1 VGRTSDF
8 GFAWRLRRTLGY
20 HCADDAHKQRAVI
33 LNLIFGFLALLSL
46 ALTLWQWLVARRF
59 PLHQRVPAPSSAHEP
74 RNSLEKVASSPQ
86 PSPPEAEREEP
97 TLWRFWGAERVRGTG
112 SSLPDRC
119 SRRGEGALTVASRPS
134 SIDLQPPVTLLK
146 PLKGCDAA
154 TEDCLRSWFAQQ
166 YSGPV
171 QILFGVA
178 AADDPVCGIVRKLLQ
193 EFTASDAQLVV
204 GSPLPGAN
212 AKVAKLAELEG
223 LAKHELLVISDAD
236 VRVPR
241 DFLANIV
248 APLCSVSLSLGEGL
262 GERTS
267 RPFDALCGPE
277 PKGQDGPLTPALS
290 PSEGER
296 GNRRQVSGE
305 PRFMGRACGLVCCFY
320 RLANPTT
327 LAMQWEAIAVNADF
341 WSQVLQAR
349 SLKPLDFALGA
360 VMATRRRQL
369 REIGGF
375 AGLVDCLADDYQLG
389 NRIARRG
396 YAIALSPVVVEC
408 WSAPMGW
415 ADVWKHQLR
424 WARTIRVCQPV
435 PYFFSILS
443 NATLWPVVWLMV
455 KPDVTVAV
463 CALVCLLVRILT
475 ALNLQHRL
483 NQDPAPGAQVSP
495 RAPSDRAPQLPSSAP
510 GRYAWLIPL
519 KNLLQAAIWLLAFL
533 GNRIEWRGQR
543 LRLRRDGTLERLNR
557 PAA

>member
-1 VGRTSDF
+1 
-8 GFAWRLRRTLGY
+8 
-20 HCADDAHKQRAVI
+20 VI

-59 PLHQRVPAPSSAHEP
+59 PLHQRVPAPSSAHEL

-86 PSPPEAEREEP
+86 PSPPEEEREEP
-97 TLWRFWGAERVRGTG
+97 TRWRFWDAERVRGTG
-112 SSLPDRC
+112 SSLPDPC
-119 SRRGEGALTVASRPS
+119 SRRGEEALAAASQPS
-134 SIDLQPPVTLLK
+134 TLDPQPPVTLLK
-146 PLKGCDAA
+146 PLKGCDPA

-236 VRVPR
+236 VRVPA

-262 GERTS
+262 GQRTS

-277 PKGQDGPLTPALS
+277 PKGQNGPLTPALS
-290 PSEGER
+290 PSEEER
-296 GNRRQVSGE
+296 GNRRQFSGE

-360 VMATRRRQL
+360 VMASRRQQL

-435 PYFFSILS
+435 PYFFSLLS
-443 NATLWPVVWLMV
+443 NATLWPVVWFMV
-455 KPDVTVAV
+455 KPAAAVAV
-463 CALVCLLVRILT
+463 CAIVCLLVRILT
-475 ALNLQHRL
+475 ALNLQGRL
-483 NQDPAPGAQVSP
+483 NQDPNVGGWAFRRDQTSTDKWARGDARPPAFQTP
-495 RAPSDRAPQLPSSAP
+495 EQTR
-510 GRYAWLIPL
+510 GRYAWLIPVKDL
-519 KNLLQAAIWLLAFL
+519 FQAAIWLLAFL
-533 GNRIEWRGQR
+533 GNKIEWRGQR
-543 LRLRRDGTLERLNR
+543 MRLRPDGTLERLR
-557 PAA
+557 LPLA